1 MDMLL
6 GIFAFGFFMVLI
18 SGAYLLLEDSEKLFH
33 ISKDLK
39 KKNPKMSRLEI
50 KQLARKKFNQEVK
63 EENNVK

>member
-1 MDMLL
+1 MLL
-6 GIFAFGFFMVLI
+6 GIFALGFFMVLI

>member
-6 GIFAFGFFMVLI
+6 GIFALGFFMVLI